1 MKALQDYNLNE
12 LKEKVYDLINIVNI
26 ELRHKTSG
34 KDMAVLANSFAKDLQ
49 IENSF
54 CRLYLHDIAEAFRN
68 GVREAP
74 DPNKIFIN
82 IPTFYSWVRKQKDK
96 INNDI
101 YKVRTLNVPKEQ
113 APLYREMPK
122 LLTTKK
128 QIK

>member
-1 MKALQDYNLNE
+1 MINWKKLQNFHIY
-12 LKEKVYDLINIVNI
+12 LKMLE
-26 ELRHKTSG
+26 
-34 KDMAVLANSFAKDLQ
+34 
-49 IENSF
+49 
-54 CRLYLHDIAEAFRN
+54 
-68 GVREAP
+68 
-74 DPNKIFIN
+74 NKIFIN